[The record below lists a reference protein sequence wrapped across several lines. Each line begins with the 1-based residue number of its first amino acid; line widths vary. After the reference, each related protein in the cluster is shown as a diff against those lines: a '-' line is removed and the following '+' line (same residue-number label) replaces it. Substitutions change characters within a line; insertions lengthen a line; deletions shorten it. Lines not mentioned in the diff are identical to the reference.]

1 MKVLLTG
8 GTGFIGR
15 ALVDALLAEGQDVVL
30 LSRARTCRTPEGV
43 RTVTW
48 PVGRV
53 WNVTGATPD
62 CNPADDTPGAG
73 DAQWREALDNA
84 EVVVNLAGEPI
95 AARRWNK
102 IQKER
107 IRQSR
112 VQGTRNLINALALAK
127 RKPRVLI
134 SGSAVGYYGPRE
146 NGMVAEAEGPGRDF
160 LSGVCWDWEQEA
172 LRAEELGIRVVLLRT
187 GLVLGP
193 GGGALPRLLMPF
205 RLFMGGP
212 LGSGRQWMP
221 WIHLQDMVDLILF
234 LINNGQ
240 ASGPFN
246 AVAPNPVT
254 NTDFSRTLGRV
265 MGRPSLFRAPAPL
278 LRLALG
284 EMAGALLLSGQRAIP
299 SRALELGYKF
309 RYSELE
315 PALRSILARNNTD
328 KLTV

>member
-30 LSRARTCRTPEGV
+30 LSRARTSRTPEGV
-43 RTVTW
+43 PAVTW
-48 PVGRV
+48 PAGRV
-53 WNVTGATPD
+53 WNVTGATSELNAVENAPGVG
-62 CNPADDTPGAG
+62 DTH
-73 DAQWREALDNA
+73 WRNALGGA

-112 VQGTRNLINALALAK
+112 VQGTRNLINALALAEQ
-127 RKPRVLI
+127 KPRILI
-134 SGSAVGYYGPRE
+134 SGSAAGYYGPRE
-146 NGMVAEAEGPGRDF
+146 NGEITETEGPGRDF
-160 LSGVCWDWEQEA
+160 LSGVCLDWEQEA

-221 WIHLQDMVDLILF
+221 WIHLQDMVNLILF
-234 LINNGQ
+234 LINNGK
-240 ASGPFN
+240 AGGPFN

-254 NTDFSRTLGRV
+254 NADFSRTLGRV
-265 MGRPSLFRAPAPL
+265 MGRPSLFRTPAPL
-278 LRLALG
+278 LRMALG

-299 SRALELGYKF
+299 ARALELGYKF

-315 PALRSILARNNTD
+315 PALRSILDRNNTD
-328 KLTV
+328 KLAV